1 MSPRLRLRLM
11 FSLTCVT
18 VGVVVGIA
26 RGWFSRYQQQQKQLA
41 GHIDR
46 TKRSCTLLQKY
57 IRNAVYRGDQRIEP
71 SEIGGHESILPIL
84 STYQDY
90 MMYRTLIEPGAKEQS
105 GLLID
110 PWGNPL
116 DCKPRGEGEPPD
128 VWSYGPD
135 GENGTEDDIH
145 GKFPEAGE
153 D

>member
-1 MSPRLRLRLM
+1 MYLGDEP
-11 FSLTCVT
+11 
-18 VGVVVGIA
+18 
-26 RGWFSRYQQQQKQLA
+26 
-41 GHIDR
+41 ID
-46 TKRSCTLLQKY
+46 
-57 IRNAVYRGDQRIEP
+57 P
-71 SEIGGHESILPIL
+71 SEIGGPESILPII
-84 STYQDY
+84 STWPAY
-90 MMYRTLIEPGAKEQS
+90 MEDKANGVLEPGAKEQS